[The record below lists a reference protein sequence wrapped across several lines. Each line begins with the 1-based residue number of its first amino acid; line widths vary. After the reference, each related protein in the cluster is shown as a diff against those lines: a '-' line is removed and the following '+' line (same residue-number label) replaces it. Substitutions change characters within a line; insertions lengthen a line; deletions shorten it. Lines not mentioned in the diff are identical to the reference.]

1 MIADIMA
8 HILLVSGILTLA
20 GIVMEFVM
28 KGRGYPRRWSWMGV
42 IALSALTAVGLLL
55 APPARPADPVREGE
69 YSALFG
75 SVTVWEN
82 ADAELSG
89 WHPAKLALDLVF
101 LPIKAWD
108 RGLDGLATLTG
119 GLAWV
124 LEQNPIG
131 ETGLA
136 ILWGVLSI
144 LAAVI
149 LALSARRLR
158 RTTGVLP
165 VERVDG
171 RDFTVAETLGPAVVG
186 FLRPKIVLPS
196 WLLGTPADTLSLVIT
211 HEEEHLRARDTLLL
225 ASGLGAIVL
234 APWNLFAWIQL
245 RRLRLAI
252 EMDCDARVIRRG
264 VPPTQYA
271 SVLVEVGGRILLHV
285 FVDATGAVANC
296 RVSQSSGYPELDNAA
311 LRVCPVYSFVP
322 AQNAGQP
329 AVVWVQIPVEFSAR

>member
-1 MIADIMA
+1 
-8 HILLVSGILTLA
+8 
-20 GIVMEFVM
+20 
-28 KGRGYPRRWSWMGV
+28 
-42 IALSALTAVGLLL
+42 
-55 APPARPADPVREGE
+55 
-69 YSALFG
+69 
-75 SVTVWEN
+75 
-82 ADAELSG
+82 
-89 WHPAKLALDLVF
+89 
-101 LPIKAWD
+101 
-108 RGLDGLATLTG
+108 
-119 GLAWV
+119 
-124 LEQNPIG
+124 
-131 ETGLA
+131 
-136 ILWGVLSI
+136 
-144 LAAVI
+144 
-149 LALSARRLR
+149 
-158 RTTGVLP
+158 
-165 VERVDG
+165 
-171 RDFTVAETLGPAVVG
+171 
-186 FLRPKIVLPS
+186 
-196 WLLGTPADTLSLVIT
+196 LVIT

-252 EMDCDARVIRRG
+252 EMDCDARLIRRG